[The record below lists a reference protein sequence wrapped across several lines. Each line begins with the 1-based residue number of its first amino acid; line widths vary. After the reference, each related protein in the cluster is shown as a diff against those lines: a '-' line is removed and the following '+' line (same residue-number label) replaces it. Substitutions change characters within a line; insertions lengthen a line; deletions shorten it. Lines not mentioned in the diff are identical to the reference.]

1 MLSWLVAISR
11 GRRVGVYLSD
21 VSGAFDRVS
30 ATRLLT
36 KLHAAGAS
44 STMVNFIAAWLR
56 DRQAVAIVNGCG
68 SDPYTLTNS
77 VFQGTVLG
85 PPLWNIHYA
94 DAGKAVASLGFEE
107 SMFADDLLAHKAF
120 DAHISDTEVLR
131 QLRECQ
137 SALHRWGQANQ
148 VTFDPGKEE
157 LKILHRRCNLG
168 VPFKHLGVLFDT
180 KLKMDVAIDRITAE
194 VGWRQ
199 QSLLMTR
206 PFHGQSEVITLYKSF
221 ILSYAEYATPAIYH
235 ATPFHLWRL
244 DQTQLRFLDELGLD
258 LKAALLIHNLAPF
271 NTRRDIAMLALIHRI
286 VIGKAHTK
294 FDLFIKPA
302 RVAHFPGDLRG
313 TGLRHDNNC
322 STPLSV
328 RSRAPFAVHFWA
340 WSTRTTACHKRLWI
354 YGRCP
359 AFNGKSKTRSRW
371 QQSVTCKAGRAFYW
385 KGAIRC
391 RSLRFKASSNN
402 LSPFNI

>member
-1 MLSWLVAISR
+1 
-11 GRRVGVYLSD
+11 
-21 VSGAFDRVS
+21 
-30 ATRLLT
+30 
-36 KLHAAGAS
+36 
-44 STMVNFIAAWLR
+44 MVNFIAAWLR

-157 LKILHRRCNLG
+157 LKILHGRCNLG

-199 QSLLMTR
+199 RSLLRTR
-206 PFHGQSEVITLYKSF
+206 PFHCQCK
-221 ILSYAEYATPAIYH
+221 LSQCT
-235 ATPFHLWRL
+235 
-244 DQTQLRFLDELGLD
+244 
-258 LKAALLIHNLAPF
+258 N
-271 NTRRDIAMLALIHRI
+271 
-286 VIGKAHTK
+286 
-294 FDLFIKPA
+294 
-302 RVAHFPGDLRG
+302 
-313 TGLRHDNNC
+313 
-322 STPLSV
+322 
-328 RSRAPFAVHFWA
+328 RS
-340 WSTRTTACHKRLWI
+340 
-354 YGRCP
+354 Y
-359 AFNGKSKTRSRW
+359 
-371 QQSVTCKAGRAFYW
+371 
-385 KGAIRC
+385 
-391 RSLRFKASSNN
+391 
-402 LSPFNI
+402 